1 MWTSLHFFF
10 VQNPPVLV
18 SVFLSYSDKSLSSY
32 YDLKD
37 PTSAQTHTHPPD
49 LSSFLPLLSSPYLHC
64 PPKHAPSLGPLQLL
78 FPYPIFL
85 SFQIATRLARSSSGH
100 CANAIFTM
108 RPSRPSD
115 LNHNRSNYPHHV
127 SLHYYYYFFFAAL
140 FSIRHTIHS
149 LILFI
154 VHSCAGNC
162 CEGRSFCL
170 LCFPCFLSALSAVPV

>member
-127 SLHYYYYFFFAAL
+127 SLHYYYYFFFFAAL
-140 FSIRHTIHS
+140 FSIMHMHIEKS
-149 LILFI
+149 M
-154 VHSCAGNC
+154 
-162 CEGRSFCL
+162 
-170 LCFPCFLSALSAVPV
+170 